1 MHLDPETRRSL
12 LVRLRDRE
20 DARAWEE
27 FVEVY
32 EPLLYRLVRKRGL
45 QHADAQE
52 LTQECLV
59 AVAVA
64 IDRWDPDSQKGPF
77 RGWLFRIARNMT
89 INFLTR
95 QRPGQQGAGGT
106 DFQVLLEKHP
116 DPASEVT
123 TEFEQEYQ
131 RELFDW
137 AAGQVRD
144 EFRESTWQAFW
155 RTAVEGEPIAEA
167 ASALGVS
174 VGAVYMA
181 RSRVMARIKARVQE
195 LERGEKAQQ

>member
-32 EPLLYRLVRKRGL
+32 EPLFYRLVRQRGL
-45 QHADAQE
+45 QHADAEE

-59 AVAVA
+59 AVASA
-64 IDRWDPDSQKGPF
+64 IDRWDPDPQKGSF

-95 QRPGQQGAGGT
+95 RRPDQQGAGGT

-116 DPASEVT
+116 DPSCQET

-131 RELFDW
+131 RETFDW
-137 AAGQVRD
+137 AARQVRD

-155 RTAVEGEPIAEA
+155 RTAVEEEPIPEV
-167 ASALGVS
+167 ASALGLS

-181 RSRVMARIKARVQE
+181 RSRVMARIKSRVQE
-195 LERGEKAQQ
+195 LERGEEDQQ

>member
-32 EPLLYRLVRKRGL
+32 EPLLYRLVRQRGL

-59 AVAVA
+59 AVASA
-64 IDRWDPDSQKGPF
+64 IERWDPNPQKGSF

-89 INFLTR
+89 FNFLTR
-95 QRPGQQGAGGT
+95 RRPDQQGAGGT
-106 DFQVLLEKHP
+106 DYQLLIEAHP

-131 RELFDW
+131 QEVFDW
-137 AAGQVRD
+137 AARQVRG

-155 RTAVEGEPIAEA
+155 RTTVDGEPIPGA
-167 ASALGVS
+167 ASALGLS

-181 RSRVMARIKARVQE
+181 RSRVMSRIKSRVRE
-195 LERGEKAQQ
+195 LERGEEDQQ